1 MKRRAQSV
9 PTRTEVQRVPQTP
22 AAAESTGIDLPSRT
36 CQSPQQIQ
44 HNFNVS
50 PGLCFSFFFFCL
62 SLSYYHLLSTSGWTL
77 GPRPPDI
84 CDQDL
89 RDTIRTVRTPTP
101 SPLVRGFAEGLGV
114 AAANQV
120 STQTQKCFYVL
131 FYGSVK

>member
-9 PTRTEVQRVPQTP
+9 PTRTEVQHVPQSP
-22 AAAESTGIDLPSRT
+22 AAAESTGIDLPTRT

-50 PGLCFSFFFFCL
+50 PGLCFFCFFFLL

-84 CDQDL
+84 CDQDS